1 MTTRIESRTTRTDV
15 AVETSLGVLP
25 VAPHWKTVDLN
36 SYSDAKV
43 EITNTARSVMTSGRG
58 VREGTPTDLTA
69 GFGYNIDNTGD
80 NVLPQICAFLFN
92 TPKERATRSVLHG
105 ASAITTPSATVTA
118 VTATSI
124 TMSNVSYPIQAGD
137 LIILAD
143 GANDRAVQRVVDGA
157 VNTITVEPANVGGAA
172 LTVVSPLRNDA
183 RVIKVGVRTTAVA
196 TLTGSAANVKLKLA
210 PTVVTSLALS
220 VGEWIFVGGDSAST
234 KFAQTEPFYARVSAV
249 SNDTLTFDA
258 TTRPVPLTAED
269 VSGLDIYVGTY
280 VSDGEK
286 QLSFTYS
293 RYLGKDASN
302 KNMRESF
309 RGSMASEMALNM
321 EAKSLVTCDF
331 TYMCMDGEM
340 VSLDDAAH
348 NALYSNTVEA
358 DDGAGISTVTDVY
371 RQRLVIPK
379 LGVVNPAAIHAFVKT
394 LTMNVQNNLTLD
406 DAQGVLGAIGASA
419 GDFVATGSMQ
429 VYLVSSQ
436 IREAM
441 RCNCTAALDII
452 CARKNAGF
460 VLDVPALKLSNG
472 SINIEKGQS
481 VTIDLDKSAFES
493 SRGYTMSYTNFH
505 YIPTAAM
512 PEGSTGCDC

>member
-15 AVETSLGVLP
+15 AVETALGELP

-36 SYSDAKV
+36 SYSDAQV

-80 NVLPQICAFLFN
+80 NVLPQICAFMFSV
-92 TPKERATRSVLHG
+92 PKERASRSVLAG
-105 ASAITTPSATVTA
+105 APKITLPTLTITAITADSVTLSAAPPFAVNDIVVSVDGVNNRAAQVVTA
-118 VTATSI
+118 VAGNKLTLA
-124 TMSNVSYPIQAGD
+124 PIAV
-137 LIILAD
+137 
-143 GANDRAVQRVVDGA
+143 GA
-157 VNTITVEPANVGGAA
+157 AA
-172 LTVVSPLRNDA
+172 LTVPAAIPSDA
-183 RVIKVGVRTTAVA
+183 RVIKVGVRAAVQS
-196 TLTGSAANVKLKLA
+196 TLTGAADKVTLQIDAATITALNVE
-210 PTVVTSLALS
+210 S
-220 VGEWIFVGGDSAST
+220 GEWIFVGGDSVGTRFAS
-234 KFAQTEPFYARVSAV
+234 TEPFYARVSVVEAT
-249 SNDTLTFDA
+249 TLTFDA
-258 TTRPVPLTAED
+258 TTRPVPLAPETAATLD
-269 VSGLDIYVGTY
+269 VYLGTH
-280 VSDGEK
+280 VKDGEDSI
-286 QLSFTYS
+286 SFTYS
-293 RYLGKDASN
+293 RYLGKDGDN

-348 NALYSNTVEA
+348 NALYADTVEA
-358 DDGAGISTVTDVY
+358 DDGSGISTVTDVY

-505 YIPTAAM
+505 YIPAAAM